1 MHHAHPA
8 VNCPVGRTCR
18 AVPARHPGGIPGIPA
33 PPQGLTAQWAGG
45 IRSSSVRLP
54 VSFYAR
60 PALTVARE
68 LLGAHLIV
76 DEGGWRRVGRI
87 VETEAYVGEHDL
99 ACHAAKGRTPRT
111 EVLFGPPGRAY
122 VYLIYGMYH
131 CFNVVT
137 DVEGVASAVLVRAV
151 EPVEGLPA
159 GARTDG
165 PGKLCR
171 ALGLTLAH
179 NREDLQGARLHLEAG
194 TPLPEAQVARGPRI
208 GVDYAGAWA
217 LEPYRLWLRGSQHV
231 SRPPSSRRRERA

>member
-1 MHHAHPA
+1 
-8 VNCPVGRTCR
+8 
-18 AVPARHPGGIPGIPA
+18 
-33 PPQGLTAQWAGG
+33 LTAGRGGG
-45 IRSSSVRLP
+45 IRFTPVRLP
-54 VSFYAR
+54 ISFYAR

-68 LLGAHLIV
+68 LLGTHLIV

-99 ACHAAKGRTPRT
+99 ACHASKGRTPRT

-137 DVEGVASAVLVRAV
+137 DPEGVGAAVLVRGV
-151 EPVEGLPA
+151 EPVEGLPEKV
-159 GARTDG
+159 RTDG
-165 PGKLCR
+165 PGRLCR

-179 NREDLQGARLHLEAG
+179 NRWDLQDTALHLTPG
-194 TPLPEAQVARGPRI
+194 TPVPESQVERGPRI

-217 LEPYRLWLRGSQHV
+217 LEPYRLWVRGSQHV
-231 SRPPSSRRRERA
+231 SRPPARRRGERA